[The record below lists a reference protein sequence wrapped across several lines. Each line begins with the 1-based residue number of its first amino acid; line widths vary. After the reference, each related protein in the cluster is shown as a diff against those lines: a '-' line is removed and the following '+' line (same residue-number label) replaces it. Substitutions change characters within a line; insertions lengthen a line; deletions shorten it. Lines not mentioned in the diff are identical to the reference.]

1 MDARTAENPNCP
13 SCGNRMVF
21 FKAVPA
27 VASLPAL
34 RTYKCEQCGV
44 PVTKTEQDPPQK
56 RANKKAEY

>member
-1 MDARTAENPNCP
+1 
-13 SCGNRMVF
+13 MVF

-44 PVTKTEQDPPQK
+44 PVTKTVQDPPQK
-56 RANKKAEY
+56 RAKKTRNISTVANDNGRSTA